1 MNYYVIT
8 FVNTHGAIS
17 AEKHLKKEYKIIVMP
32 TPREISRGC
41 GIAIRFGEEAR
52 EGVLKNLASFALEK
66 ALYSIYQ
73 FKDGAYT
80 LIR

>member
-1 MNYYVIT
+1 MIT

-52 EGVLKNLASFALEK
+52 EGILKSLASFSLEK
-66 ALYSIYQ
+66 TLYSIYHY
-73 FKDGAYT
+73 KDGAYT
-80 LIR
+80 LVR